1 MSKTKKYIID
11 TDAPPK
17 IPYSGWTVESH
28 KGAGKIEWNPEKF
41 QLYLSDK
48 QRKQKYVKGFD
59 LQKELESQ
67 TPMNANVLDF
77 LLEHPELIPEN
88 WKRKYVTFFG
98 TVYRNSDD
106 SLYVRYWC
114 WGGGALQS
122 DYGWLVND
130 WSDQYPALSLA
141 SASSLKTLDS
151 EPKNLELPSEL
162 TIDGVKYSRHD

>member
-1 MSKTKKYIID
+1 MKTKKYIID

-41 QLYLSDK
+41 QLYLFDK
-48 QRKQKYVKGFD
+48 QRNGGYIKGFD

-77 LLEHPELIPEN
+77 LLEHQDLIPED

-98 TVYRNSDD
+98 TVYRESDD
-106 SLYVRYWC
+106 DLYVRYWY
-114 WGGGALQS
+114 WYDGALQS
-122 DYGWLVND
+122 HYYWLGFD
-130 WSDQYPALSLA
+130 WGDQYPALSLV
-141 SASSLKTLDS
+141 SSSSLKTLDS
-151 EPKNLELPSEL
+151 ESKHLELPSEL
-162 TIDGVKYSRHD
+162 TINGFLYRKV